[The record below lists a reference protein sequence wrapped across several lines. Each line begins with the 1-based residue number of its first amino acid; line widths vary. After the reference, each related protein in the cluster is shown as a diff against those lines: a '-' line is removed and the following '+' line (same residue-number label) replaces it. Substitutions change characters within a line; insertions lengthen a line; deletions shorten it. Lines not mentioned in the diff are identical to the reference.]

1 MYSQSDQK
9 EEKNFGD
16 IQTRRRAGGRD
27 GVRRKCQLI
36 WWHLQ
41 LQLHH
46 LWSSI
51 FFFWR
56 FGISQAKSLC
66 SRNKK
71 VTKVSAGPK
80 FSHFPTETYLVVVK
94 YQKFP
99 KSIERN
105 WGFWIIFDL
114 ERVGHFF
121 EIKSKD
127 DIQMALLTLTLILIL
142 VIQIEIQLWILF
154 GKPMW

>member
-1 MYSQSDQK
+1 MQFLGFPQHSRLFYWSNKLIENRSK
-9 EEKNFGD
+9 KKLLFAESAEYAHFS
-16 IQTRRRAGGRD
+16 RFRCV
-27 GVRRKCQLI
+27 GVYQPICTK
-36 WWHLQ
+36 
-41 LQLHH
+41 
-46 LWSSI
+46 
-51 FFFWR
+51 
-56 FGISQAKSLC
+56 ALC
-66 SRNKK
+66 SRNEK

-80 FSHFPTETYLVVVK
+80 FSHFPTETYLVIVK

-127 DIQMALLTLTLILIL
+127 DIQMALLTLTWILIL
-142 VIQIEIQLWILF
+142 VKQIEI
-154 GKPMW
+154 

>member
-1 MYSQSDQK
+1 MWRGFMSLFMCQK
-9 EEKNFGD
+9 KCFHMQQLRTLFIFAKYVLCAQEIFG
-16 IQTRRRAGGRD
+16 RRNT
-27 GVRRKCQLI
+27 
-36 WWHLQ
+36 
-41 LQLHH
+41 
-46 LWSSI
+46 
-51 FFFWR
+51 
-56 FGISQAKSLC
+56 LC
-66 SRNKK
+66 SRNEK

-127 DIQMALLTLTLILIL
+127 DIQMALLTLTWILIL